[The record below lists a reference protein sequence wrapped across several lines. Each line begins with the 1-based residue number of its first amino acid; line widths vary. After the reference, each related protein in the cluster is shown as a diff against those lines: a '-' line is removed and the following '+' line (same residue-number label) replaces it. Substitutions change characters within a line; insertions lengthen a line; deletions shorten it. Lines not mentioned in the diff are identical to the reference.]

1 MEMGNFKENILG
13 STLRSKRI
21 KSNMTYLNEIWK

>member
-13 STLRSKRI
+13 STLRIKRI
-21 KSNMTYLNEIWK
+21 KSNMTYLKEIWK